1 MKYMFQYH
9 AVANVIKNFIIYLL
23 YFFFTETTTNPSF
36 DAQAR

>member
-9 AVANVIKNFIIYLL
+9 AVANVIKKYYNLFTI
-23 YFFFTETTTNPSF
+23 FFFTETTTNPSF